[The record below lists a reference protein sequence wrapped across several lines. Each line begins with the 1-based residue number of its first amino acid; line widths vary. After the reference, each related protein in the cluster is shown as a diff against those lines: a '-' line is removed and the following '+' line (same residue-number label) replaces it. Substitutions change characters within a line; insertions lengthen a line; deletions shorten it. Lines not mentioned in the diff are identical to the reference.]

1 MTART
6 ITAALLAL
14 VTGIS
19 GCFYSFT
26 GSSVP
31 PHLKTIAIPLFD
43 DQSGSGIP
51 GLRDGLT
58 NKIIER
64 FRQDNSLEV
73 TDDRTHSDSILEG
86 TIVSVPDQAQV
97 VATGETVVKRR
108 VTINVK
114 ATFQDMKLK
123 KKVWEKQYSEWGDYE
138 SSGGPPERQTA
149 IDAATDKLAED
160 ILLDAVSGW

>member
-1 MTART
+1 MMRTAL
-6 ITAALLAL
+6 TAACLLL
-14 VTGIS
+14 LGMS

-51 GLRDGLT
+51 GLREELT
-58 NKIIER
+58 NKLIER

-73 TDDRTHSDSILEG
+73 SDDKTHADSMIEG
-86 TIVSVPDQAQV
+86 IVISVPDQAQV

-108 VTINVK
+108 VTVTVK
-114 ATFQDMKLK
+114 ATFQDMKLRK
-123 KKVWEKQYSEWGDYE
+123 KMFDKQFSEWGDYE
-138 SSGGPPERQTA
+138 SSGGPPDRQAA
-149 IDAATDKLAED
+149 IDAAIDKLAED

>member
-1 MTART
+1 MNRVLAAVCC
-6 ITAALLAL
+6 IALLG
-14 VTGIS
+14 VN

-51 GLRDGLT
+51 GLREELT
-58 NKIIER
+58 NKLTDR

-86 TIVSVPDQAQV
+86 TITGVPDQAQV
-97 VATGETVVKRR
+97 VTTGETVAKRR
-108 VTINVK
+108 VTISVK

-123 KKVWEKQYSEWGDYE
+123 KKVWNKQYSEWGDYV
-138 SSGGPPERQTA
+138 SSGGPPERQA
-149 IDAATDKLAED
+149 ALDAAIDKLADD
-160 ILLDAVSGW
+160 ILLDTVSGW